1 MADIDQDSALDLDDE
16 PSGRSPLVK
25 WGLIGVV
32 VLLLIIVGGAVWYF
46 FLGGKEH
53 FAPQQAKEVEVPLPY
68 FMDLKP
74 FVVSMP
80 SSSGTPHFVQL
91 GISLQLPRST
101 AGEMVTAVLPEIQDA
116 MRQTLLGFKSD
127 ELQTPDGVNKVRKA
141 MTEHLNQVMTRV
153 LGPERIAKLTAGTP
167 NGAFVQ
173 NVLFATLIV
182 E

>member
-1 MADIDQDSALDLDDE
+1 MTDIDQDSALDLDDE

-32 VLLLIIVGGAVWYF
+32 VLALLGTGGAGWYF
-46 FLGGKEH
+46 FLGGREY
-53 FAPQQAKEVEVPLPY
+53 FAPRQAKEVEAPLPY
-68 FMDLKP
+68 FLDLKP

-91 GISLQLPRST
+91 GVSLQLPRSA
-101 AGEMVTAVLPEIQDA
+101 AGEMVTAILPEIQDA

-127 ELQTPDGVNKVRKA
+127 DLQTPDGVNRVRKA
-141 MTEHLNQVMTRV
+141 MTEHLNEVMTRV
-153 LGPERIAKLTAGTP
+153 LGSERVAKLTSGAP
-167 NGAFVQ
+167 NSAFVQ